1 MLPKRWEIESGHF
14 AATLSSSNM
23 KSKPWRLFQINLR
36 TLLWLVVVAS
46 VGTAWYCDR
55 SQLSTRI
62 SELES
67 TSTYNGWA
75 VTDALGKP
83 DEMSGTGAKAWCP
96 ASESGKREWIE
107 LGYDRCVRPTTIL
120 IHETYATGAV
130 DKVSIFDWWGN
141 EIVVWSG
148 NDPTPPG
155 RLGLLSIPVS
165 NTVATKRVKV
175 YLDCANATGWNCID
189 AVGLQHSDGKKHWAS
204 SAKASSSYSPRTTTS
219 QGYAF

>member
-1 MLPKRWEIESGHF
+1 MN
-14 AATLSSSNM
+14 TL
-23 KSKPWRLFQINLR
+23 KSKPWQLFQINLK

-55 SQLSTRI
+55 SQLSKRI

-67 TSTYNGWA
+67 TSTYKGWSVA
-75 VTDALGKP
+75 DVLGKP
-83 DEMSGTGAKAWCP
+83 DELVGTGSKVWCP
-96 ASESGKREWIE
+96 ASENGKLEWIE
-107 LGYDRCVRPTTIL
+107 LSYEQRVRPKTIL

-141 EIVVWSG
+141 EFVVWNG

-165 NTVATKRVKV
+165 KKVATKRVKV

-189 AVGLQHSDGKKHWAS
+189 AVGLQGADGKKHWAS
-204 SAKASSSYSPRTTTS
+204 SAEASSSYNSK
-219 QGYAF
+219 